1 MDRRLS
7 SEGAVGR
14 EILLNERRCCLCCCE
29 DVKVGAACG
38 PGPGSSVVGKDIPP
52 DSGMD
57 KNLIHSIDVI
67 T

>member
-29 DVKVGAACG
+29 DVKVGATCG
-38 PGPGSSVVGKDIPP
+38 PGGSVVGKDIPP